1 MKKLLLAGLVAS
13 ATALTALPT
22 YAQTDNAAV
31 VQEVGINSIIDILN
45 NVTADT
51 SPEQLR
57 EDLVEAIKRI
67 CKNKEEVN
75 LKNIQRHHYYLL
87 ISQSLCRQQAPQQ

>member
-31 VQEVGINSIIDILN
+31 VQEVDINSIIDILN

-51 SPEQLR
+51 TTEQLR
-57 EDLVEAIKRI
+57 
-67 CKNKEEVN
+67 
-75 LKNIQRHHYYLL
+75 
-87 ISQSLCRQQAPQQ
+87 